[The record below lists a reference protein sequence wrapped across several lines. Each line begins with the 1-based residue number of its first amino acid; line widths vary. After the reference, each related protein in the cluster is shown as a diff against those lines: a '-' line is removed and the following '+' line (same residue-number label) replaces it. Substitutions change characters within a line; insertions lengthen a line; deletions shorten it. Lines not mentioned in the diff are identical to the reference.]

1 MANSK
6 LAAPR
11 VLGNSDL
18 RVSPIGLGCWQF
30 SKHNGMIGKF
40 WPLLENKEIDAIVRV
55 SLAGGINW
63 FDTAESY
70 GWGESE
76 QALSRGLKAVGATP
90 AEVIVAT
97 KWWPAFRT
105 AKSIPQTIGQ
115 RLQALAGYRIDLY
128 QVHQPFSFSSVAAEM
143 QAMARLVLEHKVRF
157 IGVSNYS
164 ARQMQKAQRELERH
178 GLKLVSNQV
187 RYSLLDRRIES
198 NGVLQTAQELNVA
211 IIAYSPLAQGL
222 LTGRFHDQPESIR
235 ATGVRKYMP
244 TFQAKGLKKSQPVI
258 AALKNL
264 AAKYQV
270 SPAQIA
276 LNWLIHFHGDRVF
289 AIPGATRE
297 QQARD
302 NVGAMRFQLERS
314 ELEWLDQESTVFK
327 Y

>member
-1 MANSK
+1 MANQN

-11 VLGNSDL
+11 TLGNSDL
-18 RVSPIGLGCWQF
+18 KVSPIGLGCWQF
-30 SKHNGMIGKF
+30 SKHNGLIGKF
-40 WPLLENKEIDAIVRV
+40 WPLLETKEIEAIVRV
-55 SLAGGINW
+55 SLADGINW

-76 QALSRGLKAVGATP
+76 QALSRSLKAVDSSGVQ
-90 AEVIVAT
+90 VIIAT

-105 AKSIPQTIGQ
+105 AKSIPRTIDQ
-115 RLQALAGYRIDLY
+115 RLKALDGYRIDLY
-128 QVHQPFSFSSVAAEM
+128 QVHQPYSFSSVAAEM
-143 QAMARLVLEHKVRF
+143 QAMARLVQEQKIRY

-164 ARQMQKAQRELERH
+164 ARQMQKAQRELKHH
-178 GLKLVSNQV
+178 GLSLVSNQV
-187 RYSLLDRRIES
+187 RYSLLDRRIET

-211 IIAYSPLAQGL
+211 IIAYSPLAQGV
-222 LTGRFHDQPESIR
+222 LTGRFHEQPESIR
-235 ATGVRKYMP
+235 ATGVRQYLP
-244 TFQAKGLKKSQPVI
+244 AFQAKGLKKSQPVI
-258 AALKNL
+258 TALKTL
-264 AAKYQV
+264 AEKYQV
-270 SPAQIA
+270 SPAQVA

-302 NVGAMRFQLERS
+302 NAGAMSFQLDRS